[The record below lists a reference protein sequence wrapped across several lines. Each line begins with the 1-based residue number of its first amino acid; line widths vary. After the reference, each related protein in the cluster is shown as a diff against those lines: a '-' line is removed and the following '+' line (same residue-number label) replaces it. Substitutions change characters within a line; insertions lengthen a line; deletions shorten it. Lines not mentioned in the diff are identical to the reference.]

1 MISEEKLN
9 APLPWLAGLMAVAW
23 LALVAM
29 QIFLP
34 AKPLAVENL
43 LAPSPAPAVSN

>member
-9 APLPWLAGLMAVAW
+9 VPLPWLAGLMALVW
-23 LALVAM
+23 LLLVAM

-34 AKPLAVENL
+34 AKTLAVENL
-43 LAPSPAPAVSN
+43 PAPSPAVSN

>member
-9 APLPWLAGLMAVAW
+9 APLPWLAGLMALVW

-43 LAPSPAPAVSN
+43 PAPSPTPAAPN

>member
-9 APLPWLAGLMAVAW
+9 APLPWIAGLTALVW

-43 LAPSPAPAVSN
+43 PAPSPTPAVSK

>member
-29 QIFLP
+29 QFFLP

-43 LAPSPAPAVSN
+43 PVPSPAPAVSN

>member
-43 LAPSPAPAVSN
+43 PTPSPAPALSN

>member
-9 APLPWLAGLMAVAW
+9 APLPWLAGLMALAW
-23 LALVAM
+23 LALVAL

-43 LAPSPAPAVSN
+43 PAPSPAPAVSH

>member
-9 APLPWLAGLMAVAW
+9 APLPWLAGLMALVW

-43 LAPSPAPAVSN
+43 PTPSLAPAVSN